1 MALKEKALRRL
12 AERLNA
18 AGVVWAAGGEWLMC
32 QHGIGESYHQFDIV
46 VSEEDAARADQILS
60 KLGMRTPHPDSA
72 DAFRCDYHFDGAD
85 IALAAGLS
93 VDGQPLPFSA
103 EDVAGS
109 AAVLGATV
117 PLMALAPWERIYR
130 ARGALR
136 QAEAIAAYMNS
147 QSEGQA

>member
-18 AGVVWAAGGEWLMC
+18 AGIAWATGGEWLMC
-32 QHGIGESYHQFDIV
+32 QRGIWESYHQFDIV
-46 VSEEDAARADQILS
+46 VAEADAARADQILS

-72 DAFRCDYHFDGAD
+72 DVFRCDYHFDGAD

-93 VDGQPLPFSA
+93 A

-109 AAVLGATV
+109 AAVLGAEV
-117 PLMALAPWERIYR
+117 PLMALAPWEGIFR
-130 ARGALR
+130 ARGAVR
-136 QAEAIAAYMNS
+136 QAEAIAAYLKTA
-147 QSEGQA
+147 SEGQA